1 MLKLGTTVPTL
12 PAAADK
18 GVSAT
23 VTFGDDAAG
32 KAAKGVSANAEIP
45 NMVYGVSRLRIKL

>member
-23 VTFGDDAAG
+23 VTFEDDAAG